1 MRRKK
6 VLPDDK
12 FSRPRVDEDDAF
24 IMRPKIDMAFKLL
37 FGTEQHKHLLVS
49 LLKAIL
55 GNGVLNFDNLELLDK
70 DLLRQHATDKLSVL
84 DVRARTAGREEINIE
99 IQVAPFASMPRRSL
113 YYWSRLYTDQLS
125 GSMEYRELKPCIVIN
140 LVDFIC
146 FPMNQVHS
154 LFRLRDDATGH
165 LMDNVLQIHFF
176 ELPKIDDLPTSMSLH
191 DGNRPR
197 AANGMEGIDLA
208 LRSEL
213 TDDEDETI
221 IEPSSTSD
229 ADVSL
234 WDWLNFIRA
243 ETREELELMARKNRT
258 LAYAFH
264 ELKVAGM
271 DEQTRRVYEAREKQ
285 LLDER
290 SRISEALDQ
299 GREKGREEGR
309 EEGRRQERIELI
321 RRLSAG
327 GASIE
332 QIISLLSLSWEEVEK
347 ALTASQ

>member
-1 MRRKK
+1 
-6 VLPDDK
+6 
-12 FSRPRVDEDDAF
+12 
-24 IMRPKIDMAFKLL
+24 
-37 FGTEQHKHLLVS
+37 
-49 LLKAIL
+49 
-55 GNGVLNFDNLELLDK
+55 
-70 DLLRQHATDKLSVL
+70 
-84 DVRARTAGREEINIE
+84 
-99 IQVAPFASMPRRSL
+99 
-113 YYWSRLYTDQLS
+113 
-125 GSMEYRELKPCIVIN
+125 
-140 LVDFIC
+140 
-146 FPMNQVHS
+146 
-154 LFRLRDDATGH
+154 
-165 LMDNVLQIHFF
+165 
-176 ELPKIDDLPTSMSLH
+176 
-191 DGNRPR
+191 
-197 AANGMEGIDLA
+197 
-208 LRSEL
+208 L